1 MALGQPENRLTV
13 IVRYP
18 TGKMRVHLHEV
29 LTRTN
34 KRCRLKETLTHEEGF
49 GVDYPLSY
57 CRRLFRLM
65 AQWLTEEDLGQ
76 VDQFI
81 RTSNNNLYKEW
92 TDQRALIGR

>member
-1 MALGQPENRLTV
+1 MASGQPENELTV
-13 IVRYP
+13 MVRYP

-29 LTRTN
+29 LTRE
-34 KRCRLKETLTHEEGF
+34 KGF

-65 AQWLTEEDLGQ
+65 VQWLTEEDLGQ

-81 RTSNNNLYKEW
+81 RTNNDNLYKEW
-92 TDQRALIGR
+92 ANQRALIGR